1 MSELLRPLTVADLE
15 ALPSDLPSGPVR
27 YELDNGRLVIMPPPG
42 DIHGASQSNFAA
54 ELKIQGE
61 RKGLGKARTEVAV
74 ILRRNPDR
82 VVGPDDV
89 FITNA
94 SLPIKLSPE
103 GYLETIPELIVEV
116 RSKNDTDKEVQSKVD
131 EYIQAGVKVVLE
143 ADPKA
148 QTITIH
154 RPKQAPQVLGP
165 DDFLTVEDIIP
176 GFSVKVREVLQA

>member
-1 MSELLRPLTVADLE
+1 MSELLRPLTVADLA
-15 ALPSDLPSGPVR
+15 ALPSDLPSGSVR
-27 YELDNGRLVIMPPPG
+27 YELDDGRLVIMPPPG

-54 ELKIQGE
+54 HFKVQGE
-61 RKGLGKARTEVAV
+61 WKGHGKARTEVAV

-131 EYIQAGVKVVLE
+131 EYIQAGVKVVWV
-143 ADPKA
+143 ADPRA

-154 RPKQAPQVLGP
+154 RPQPSPQVLGA
-165 DDFLTVEDIIP
+165 DDFLTVPDIMR
-176 GFSVKVREVLQA
+176 GLSVKVRDLLQD